1 MFFIFVSNLVG
12 QEKIISGVVND
23 SYGNPIPGVNIL
35 QETDPKKIDTSVL
48 DDGRHYITY
57 PTDAFI
63 EVKDGKLVGKIDYR

>member
-1 MFFIFVSNLVG
+1 MGSKPEGYKEFVRR
-12 QEKIISGVVND
+12 K
-23 SYGNPIPGVNIL
+23 YPGVNIL